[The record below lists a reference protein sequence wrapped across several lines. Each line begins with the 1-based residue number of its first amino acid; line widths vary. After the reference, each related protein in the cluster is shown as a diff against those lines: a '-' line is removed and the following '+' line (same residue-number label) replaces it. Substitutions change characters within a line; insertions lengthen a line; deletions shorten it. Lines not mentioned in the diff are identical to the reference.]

1 MARAHGCAGTASRKS
16 FFECKKKPLFQLR
29 DSGFLGYKLGDDL
42 LSHGT
47 SHTTIG
53 AKTFHF

>member
-1 MARAHGCAGTASRKS
+1 MK
-16 FFECKKKPLFQLR
+16 FEADTKKPSIIARLFEEVA
-29 DSGFLGYKLGDDL
+29 GNDL

-53 AKTFHF
+53 AVAFHF